1 MGEGAKRVL
10 AGVVGNLCDGRLSG
24 ASCFEAV
31 DRVRHL
37 RQTQTLLP
45 AIALLFAIIP
55 NQALC
60 LRAAIY
66 HCYGRIK
73 KEGGW

>member
-45 AIALLFAIIP
+45 AIARLFAIIP
-55 NQALC
+55 N
-60 LRAAIY
+60 
-66 HCYGRIK
+66 
-73 KEGGW
+73 